1 MRNLIRVLVV
11 LAVLGAGFYGWK
23 LWTRDNGDGAGS
35 SAELTPET
43 AEQLGAEIGRQ
54 IGQEVGTRIGEE
66 TVARLELDSG
76 DGTTIAAAE
85 PAGEPPSAPTD
96 SEPAPAPTPEP
107 APPPPAPAAAPTPE
121 PAPAPPPVAAAPEPA
136 PEPAPATPA
145 EPSAAAPTPEPSA
158 APPTETAAAEP
169 SPTAEAE
176 EPKKNL
182 PAPEPERPR
191 APLPSLT
198 AWWAESANTRLPI
211 TSIGT
216 AKSSDD
222 KLGLVV
228 ILLNGSF
235 DGGSNPGQHIKLT
248 TLEGQPAGGDWTVGS
263 NAKMLTTFGLDI
275 GRYNLSLGAGLADSA
290 GNKLDKELSG
300 QIDVR

>member
-11 LAVLGAGFYGWK
+11 LAVLGAGFYGWQ
-23 LWTRDNGDGAGS
+23 LWTGDKGDGAGS
-35 SAELTPET
+35 GAELTPET

-76 DGTTIAAAE
+76 DGTTVA
-85 PAGEPPSAPTD
+85 AGEV
-96 SEPAPAPTPEP
+96 SEPAAVSEPQPTQIAEAEQPAPS
-107 APPPPAPAAAPTPE
+107 
-121 PAPAPPPVAAAPEPA
+121 PEPA
-136 PEPAPATPA
+136 PEPAPVPPPAAAAPEPVAPATS
-145 EPSAAAPTPEPSA
+145 EPSATP
-158 APPTETAAAEP
+158 PPTETAAAEP
-169 SPTAEAE
+169 SPVAEAE

-198 AWWAESANTRLPI
+198 AWWADSANTRLPI
-211 TSIGT
+211 TYIGT
-216 AKSSDD
+216 AKSSDE
-222 KLGLVV
+222 KLGLVI
-228 ILLNGSF
+228 ILLSGSF
-235 DGGSNPGQHIKLT
+235 DGGSNPGQHI
-248 TLEGQPAGGDWTVGS
+248 TLSTLDGQPISGDWKVGS
-263 NAKMLTTFGLDI
+263 NTKMLTTFGLDI

-300 QIDVR
+300 QVDVR